1 MERENSSTHTN
12 IDLNLFIY
20 FSPHFDIRIDSEMFV
35 RCLMNHELVAEDQL
49 HQKYEKILDIN
60 KYFS

>member
-12 IDLNLFIY
+12 TDLNLFIY
-20 FSPHFDIRIDSEMFV
+20 FSPHFNIRIDSEMFV
-35 RCLMNHELVAEDQL
+35 SCLMNHELVAEDQL
-49 HQKYEKILDIN
+49 HQKYEKILDVN